1 MSVLAA
7 LETRDLIK
15 SFEPVRLAVGHGV
28 LAVLVLCVRHKVL
41 SQFRLMLVLIPQVVR
56 HLVAAV
62 DLVADFP
69 TVVTGNDDLF
79 HRVLVLLNRA
89 RQFKPWVSLRT
100 RLTGRTE
107 TR

>member
-1 MSVLAA
+1 MSVFAA

-28 LAVLVLCVRHKVL
+28 LAVLVLWLRHKVL
-41 SQFRLMLVLIPQVVR
+41 SQFWLELIPQVVR

-89 RQFKPWVSLRT
+89 RQFKPGNKKMQKNVN
-100 RLTGRTE
+100 
-107 TR
+107 